1 MGVCGFAQEVIT
13 PCGANRP
20 EGRLRKGAARLDTMF
35 LQCPMRFIE
44 KRHSTG
50 LRGGTGCKGLIPMD
64 LSKGLSSEQCEKKRR
79 GLRFYLAFPVSLG
92 YNNDINGVEWGGR
105 FTLTDVLLHG
115 IGQAAIT
122 RFIALCEFR
131 HYQCRFMRYL
141 NLGEAA
147 WYTGLPPSR
156 SHHLAIFMRPARLP
170 HEIHHGDTEDTEA
183 NGVEAGGR
191 VAKW

>member
-1 MGVCGFAQEVIT
+1 
-13 PCGANRP
+13 
-20 EGRLRKGAARLDTMF
+20 
-35 LQCPMRFIE
+35 MRFIE
-44 KRHSTG
+44 KRHSMG
-50 LRGGTGCKGLIPMD
+50 LRGGTRCKGLIPMD
-64 LSKGLSSEQCEKKRR
+64 LSKGPLSRQCEKKRR
-79 GLRFYLAFPVSLG
+79 GLRFCLAFPVSLG

-115 IGQAAIT
+115 IGQAAIN
-122 RFIALCEFR
+122 RFIVLCEFR

-170 HEIHHGDTEDTEA
+170 QRFTTETRRTPRRTVWKQGDASRSGDRKE
-183 NGVEAGGR
+183 
-191 VAKW
+191 